1 MVTAR
6 ARRAGREVVGERE
19 GGERER
25 RSESTRARFR
35 GEKLQTVIMAVC
47 NLAARAANAG
57 LPESGGRA

>member
-25 RSESTRARFR
+25 RRERARFR
-35 GEKLQTVIMAVC
+35 GEKLQSVIMAVC
-47 NLAARAANAG
+47 NLAARAAKAG